1 MSWIGK
7 PVRRIEDER
16 LLKGQAKFVAD
27 VKLPETLEA
36 VFVRSVHAHAII
48 KKIDATAARNVPG
61 VAAVITAFE
70 IAGRTAPICVAGE
83 VHTPERLL
91 QALKPLDRVHPTPLL
106 PEERVTYIGQAVAIR
121 TSRSRSGRLRG
132 DPDAI
137 FARAPVLI
145 EEEFFTHR
153 YVASP
158 LETRG
163 IQASVDPLT
172 GTLIVWA
179 STQTAHVLQTL
190 LAVMPVVGGVL

>member
-1 MSWIGK
+1 MG
-7 PVRRIEDER
+7 R
-16 LLKGQAKFVAD
+16 AKFVAD

-106 PEERVTYIGQAVAIR
+106 PEEQSPT
-121 TSRSRSGRLRG
+121 SGRQ
-132 DPDAI
+132 
-137 FARAPVLI
+137 
-145 EEEFFTHR
+145 
-153 YVASP
+153 SP
-158 LETRG
+158 
-163 IQASVDPLT
+163 
-172 GTLIVWA
+172 
-179 STQTAHVLQTL
+179 
-190 LAVMPVVGGVL
+190 